1 MSYTEIYAF
10 DKEGNAH
17 LYGKTHNSWRGAMAV
32 WRTMEERYLP
42 PFQMH
47 GIKTSRTLGGIFG
60 GENPAM
66 EIWKLA
72 ESLEVPIDERI
83 ALHTTFDECLVKKE
97 HLRHV
102 IDAFKRF
109 DGDTSLQLQAQIL
122 EQMEKDP
129 NIIAVGW
136 NQTSVVTK
144 TWDNCGGYDTVKDE
158 PIPYNC
164 LTGADHYWL
173 FEQLVCDKNVE
184 KWWEEL
190 ADVPFDEQGQEDDMV
205 LAEDWGEFAK
215 GTKRED
221 IWHWFDK
228 HHSRGVAFLLYGE
241 VESK

>member
-17 LYGKTHNSWRGAMAV
+17 LYGKIQNAWRGAMAV

-42 PFQMH
+42 PYQMH

-60 GENPAM
+60 GKNPAM

-72 ESLEVPIDERI
+72 DSLKVPIDERI
-83 ALHTTFDECLVKKE
+83 VLHTTFDKCLVKKE
-97 HLRHV
+97 HLHCV
-102 IDAFKRF
+102 IDAFNRF

-129 NIIAVGW
+129 DIIAVGW
-136 NQTSVVTK
+136 NQTSVIAD
-144 TWDNCGGYDTVKDE
+144 TWSNYRYDDVIDA
-158 PIPYNC
+158 PMPYNC
-164 LTGADHYWL
+164 LTGQDHYWL

-184 KWWEEL
+184 RWWKEL
-190 ADVPFDEQGQEDDMV
+190 EDVPFDEQGPEDDMV

-221 IWHWFDK
+221 VWHWFDK

-241 VESK
+241 VEPRE